1 MDFII
6 RRFNSLF
13 GIVISAIIILGVI
26 YLFINI
32 LPFVLIIGFITWIL
46 FKGLKILKSFNMK
59 KESVITSMND
69 AEANGNFDSNEFTN
83 GQIIDVEYKEV
94 K

>member
-1 MDFII
+1 MDFIMK
-6 RRFNSLF
+6 RFNGLL
-13 GIVISAIIILGVI
+13 GIAISAIIIFGVI

-32 LPFVLIIGFITWIL
+32 LPFVVVIGLVAWMF
-46 FKGLKILKSFNMK
+46 FKGLKILKSFNSK
-59 KESVITSMND
+59 KESVFTSRDD
-69 AEANGNFDSNEFTN
+69 AEVHSNVDSNEFTN

>member
-6 RRFNSLF
+6 KRFNSLF
-13 GIVISAIIILGVI
+13 GIAIGAIVIFGVI

-32 LPFVLIIGFITWIL
+32 LPFVLVIGLISWMV
-46 FKGLKILKSFNMK
+46 FKGYKAIKSWSSK

-69 AEANGNFDSNEFTN
+69 AEAHSDVEPDDFTN
-83 GQIIDVEYKEV
+83 GPIIDVEYKEV

>member
-46 FKGLKILKSFNMK
+46 FKGLKILKSFNIK
-59 KESVITSMND
+59 KEGVFTTRD
-69 AEANGNFDSNEFTN
+69 EAEVYSNGDSNEFTN

>member
-6 RRFNSLF
+6 KRFNGLF
-13 GIVISAIIILGVI
+13 GIAISAIIIFGVI

-32 LPFVLIIGFITWIL
+32 LPFVLIIGFIAWIF
-46 FKGLKILKSFNMK
+46 FKVLKILRSFNSK
-59 KESVITSMND
+59 KESVVTSMKD
-69 AEANGNFDSNEFTN
+69 NGDTGSVDSDEYTN
-83 GQIIDVEYKEV
+83 GQIIDVEYKDV